1 MNINTQKVEF
11 VRSND
16 SQIREFIKTFDTQ
29 LKKENLDSCKRQVQM
44 IDTIRLSKNTTKKL
58 NKLFVS

>member
-11 VRSND
+11 VKSND

-29 LKKENLDSCKRQVQM
+29 LKKENLDSCKRPVQM